1 LVWVSILNT
10 LSKTVRNSLLSLN
23 GKVEKM
29 AEVNEVLCKGCG
41 ACAAACPAGAITVK
55 HFTDQQIL
63 AQIEGVLAT

>member
-29 AEVNEVLCKGCG
+29 AEVNEVLWAGCG
-41 ACAAACPAGAITVK
+41 ACATDCPAGAITVK

>member
-1 LVWVSILNT
+1 
-10 LSKTVRNSLLSLN
+10 
-23 GKVEKM
+23 M
-29 AEVNEVLCKGCG
+29 AEVNEVLWTGCG